1 LVERI
6 QVLCHPGTKETGES
20 HTGLGALK
28 TAGSPTD
35 LASNDERAHTALGQ
49 IVVGWNA
56 SDRDKDKEFGQKAF
70 HAFTSGVLR
79 REGPHIGLAQ
89 LPELLLEGMV
99 LCHASQALLA
109 R

>member
-1 LVERI
+1 MKKI
-6 QVLCHPGTKETGES
+6 QVLCHPGAKEIGES
-20 HTGLGALK
+20 HPGLGAFR
-28 TAGSPTD
+28 TAGTLTD
-35 LASNDERAHTALGQ
+35 LAGNDERAHTALRQ
-49 IVVGWNA
+49 IVVGRA
-56 SDRDKDKEFGQKAF
+56 ARDRDKDKEFGQKAF